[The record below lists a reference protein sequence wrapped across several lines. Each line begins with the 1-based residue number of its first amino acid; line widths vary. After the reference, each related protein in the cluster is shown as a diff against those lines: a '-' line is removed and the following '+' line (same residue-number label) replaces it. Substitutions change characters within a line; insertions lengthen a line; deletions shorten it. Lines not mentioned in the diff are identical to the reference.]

1 MGVEE
6 PFGVSFRQKLV
17 GISSGGT
24 STVGFSCL
32 LLEAKEAGSA
42 GK

>member
-24 STVGFSCL
+24 STVGVSRASL
-32 LLEAKEAGSA
+32 VLEAKEGT
-42 GK
+42 